1 MTLSIQTFAQL
12 QYVSVPRSGEGRFAR
27 SSKAVFWVNPIF
39 LKPSVFFS
47 SEGMNLRAD
56 RKWWRTPHPSPV
68 FIESDRNLL
77 RETALTAILADG
89 VETDFMNRKLYFP
102 TLMRY
107 ELLMQAQSKAV
118 NEGAIYQPHFQSP

>member
-1 MTLSIQTFAQL
+1 
-12 QYVSVPRSGEGRFAR
+12 
-27 SSKAVFWVNPIF
+27 
-39 LKPSVFFS
+39 
-47 SEGMNLRAD
+47 MNLRAD